1 MASVIRPVEMSGVVQ
16 RSQDVSQMKHQENNK
31 AFVDSQNF
39 GQQFN
44 KEVKHQMNSVTDTQ
58 KSEKKKDTYDAKNKG
73 NGRECSE
80 QQKEKREKKKNND
93 KVTLK
98 TQSSFDI
105 RI

>member
-1 MASVIRPVEMSGVVQ
+1 MSGVVQ

-39 GQQFN
+39 GQHFD
-44 KEVKHQMNSVTDTQ
+44 KEVKHQMNSVTNTQ
-58 KSEKKKDTYDAKNKG
+58 KSEKKKEAYDAKNKG
-73 NGRECSE
+73 NGQEYSE
-80 QQKEKREKKKNND
+80 QQREKKEKKKNND

-98 TQSSFDI
+98 VQSNFDI

>member
-1 MASVIRPVEMSGVVQ
+1 MPSVIRPIEMSGVVQ
-16 RSQDVSQMKHQENNK
+16 RSQDVSQLKQQENNK
-31 AFVDSQNF
+31 TFVDSQNF
-39 GQQFN
+39 GQHFN

-73 NGRECSE
+73 NGREYSE
-80 QQKEKREKKKNND
+80 QQKEKKEKKKDND

-98 TQSSFDI
+98 NQGGFDI

>member
-73 NGRECSE
+73 NGREYSE

-93 KVTLK
+93 KVTLR